1 MFPDIGVFHPQ
12 IVHFVIA
19 LLMVGVVFRLISL
32 TGKAQFTG
40 AAALTLILIG
50 TGASVLAVK
59 SGEDAHGPA
68 ERVPGARDA
77 VVEHE
82 EWGERTR
89 NLFLVVAA
97 FELLALGL
105 SDRRRRAVLVAS
117 AVVGLGGMF
126 VLYETAEHGGELVY
140 QYAGGVGVR
149 SGDPNDLSRLLLAGL
164 YHNAVL
170 DRSEG
175 RPVDAARLI
184 EEMSRRFPDDR
195 AIALLVIESLIL
207 DRENGEAA
215 LEALARFT
223 VPEGD
228 RRLRLQ
234 AGLLAAD
241 ALQLTERTD
250 SAQTTLEALL
260 QDFPS
265 NQRIENKLAE
275 LR

>member
-97 FELLALGL
+97 LELLALGL

-117 AVVGLGGMF
+117 GVVGLGGMF
-126 VLYETAEHGGELVY
+126 VLYETAEHGGDLVY
-140 QYAGGVGVR
+140 Q
-149 SGDPNDLSRLLLAGL
+149 
-164 YHNAVL
+164 
-170 DRSEG
+170 
-175 RPVDAARLI
+175 
-184 EEMSRRFPDDR
+184 
-195 AIALLVIESLIL
+195 
-207 DRENGEAA
+207 
-215 LEALARFT
+215 
-223 VPEGD
+223 
-228 RRLRLQ
+228 
-234 AGLLAAD
+234 
-241 ALQLTERTD
+241 
-250 SAQTTLEALL
+250 
-260 QDFPS
+260 
-265 NQRIENKLAE
+265 
-275 LR
+275 

>member
-1 MFPDIGVFHPQ
+1 M
-12 IVHFVIA
+12 
-19 LLMVGVVFRLISL
+19 
-32 TGKAQFTG
+32 
-40 AAALTLILIG
+40 
-50 TGASVLAVK
+50 
-59 SGEDAHGPA
+59 
-68 ERVPGARDA
+68 
-77 VVEHE
+77 
-82 EWGERTR
+82 
-89 NLFLVVAA
+89 
-97 FELLALGL
+97 
-105 SDRRRRAVLVAS
+105 
-117 AVVGLGGMF
+117 
-126 VLYETAEHGGELVY
+126 
-140 QYAGGVGVR
+140 R

-215 LEALARFT
+215 LEALDRFT
-223 VPEGD
+223 VPEGN

>member
-50 TGASVLAVK
+50 TGAAVLAVK

-77 VVEHE
+77 VGEHE

-97 FELLALGL
+97 LELLALGL

-117 AVVGLGGMF
+117 GVVGLGGMF
-126 VLYETAEHGGELVY
+126 VLYETAEHGGDLVY

-265 NQRIENKLAE
+265 NQRIENKLAD

>member
-77 VVEHE
+77 VGEHE

-97 FELLALGL
+97 LELLALGL

-117 AVVGLGGMF
+117 GVVGLGGMF
-126 VLYETAEHGGELVY
+126 VLYETAEHGGDLVY

-223 VPEGD
+223 VPEGN

-234 AGLLAAD
+234 AGLLTAD
-241 ALQLTERTD
+241 ALQLTELTD

>member
-19 LLMVGVVFRLISL
+19 ILMVGVVFRLISL

-77 VVEHE
+77 VGEHE

>member
-1 MFPDIGVFHPQ
+1 M
-12 IVHFVIA
+12 
-19 LLMVGVVFRLISL
+19 
-32 TGKAQFTG
+32 
-40 AAALTLILIG
+40 
-50 TGASVLAVK
+50 
-59 SGEDAHGPA
+59 
-68 ERVPGARDA
+68 
-77 VVEHE
+77 
-82 EWGERTR
+82 
-89 NLFLVVAA
+89 
-97 FELLALGL
+97 
-105 SDRRRRAVLVAS
+105 
-117 AVVGLGGMF
+117 
-126 VLYETAEHGGELVY
+126 
-140 QYAGGVGVR
+140 R

-223 VPEGD
+223 VPEGN

>member
-19 LLMVGVVFRLISL
+19 LLMVGVAFRLISL

-50 TGASVLAVK
+50 TGAAVLAVK

-97 FELLALGL
+97 LELLALGL

-117 AVVGLGGMF
+117 GIVGLGGMF
-126 VLYETAEHGGELVY
+126 VLYETAEHGGDLVY
-140 QYAGGVGVR
+140 Q
-149 SGDPNDLSRLLLAGL
+149 
-164 YHNAVL
+164 
-170 DRSEG
+170 
-175 RPVDAARLI
+175 
-184 EEMSRRFPDDR
+184 
-195 AIALLVIESLIL
+195 
-207 DRENGEAA
+207 
-215 LEALARFT
+215 
-223 VPEGD
+223 
-228 RRLRLQ
+228 
-234 AGLLAAD
+234 
-241 ALQLTERTD
+241 
-250 SAQTTLEALL
+250 
-260 QDFPS
+260 
-265 NQRIENKLAE
+265 
-275 LR
+275 

>member
-32 TGKAQFTG
+32 TGKAPFTG

-50 TGASVLAVK
+50 TGASVLAVE
-59 SGEDAHGPA
+59 SGDDAHGPA

-89 NLFLVVAA
+89 NLFLAVAML
-97 FELLALGL
+97 ELLALGL
-105 SDRRRRAVLVAS
+105 SGRRRSAVLVAS
-117 AVVGLGGMF
+117 GVVGLGGMF

-140 QYAGGVGVR
+140 EYAGGVGVR
-149 SGDPNDLSRLLLAGL
+149 SGDPNDLSKLLLAGL

-175 RPVDAARLI
+175 RSADAARLT
-184 EEMSRRFPDDR
+184 EEMSRPFPDDP
-195 AIALLVIESLIL
+195 AIELLAIESLIL

-223 VPEGD
+223 APEGD
-228 RRLRLQ
+228 GRLRLQ
-234 AGLLAAD
+234 AGLLTAD
-241 ALQLTERTD
+241 ALQLTGLTD
-250 SAQTTLEALL
+250 SARTTLEVLL
-260 QDFPS
+260 EDFPS

>member
-50 TGASVLAVK
+50 TGAAVLAVK

-77 VVEHE
+77 VGEHE

-97 FELLALGL
+97 LELLALGL

-117 AVVGLGGMF
+117 GVVGLGGMF
-126 VLYETAEHGGELVY
+126 VLYETAEHGGDLVY

-250 SAQTTLEALL
+250 SAQATLEVLL
-260 QDFPS
+260 QDLPS
-265 NQRIENKLAE
+265 NQQIENKLAE

>member
-1 MFPDIGVFHPQ
+1 M
-12 IVHFVIA
+12 
-19 LLMVGVVFRLISL
+19 
-32 TGKAQFTG
+32 
-40 AAALTLILIG
+40 
-50 TGASVLAVK
+50 
-59 SGEDAHGPA
+59 
-68 ERVPGARDA
+68 
-77 VVEHE
+77 
-82 EWGERTR
+82 
-89 NLFLVVAA
+89 
-97 FELLALGL
+97 GL

-117 AVVGLGGMF
+117 GVVGLGGMF
-126 VLYETAEHGGELVY
+126 VLYETAEHGGDLVY

-223 VPEGD
+223 VPEGN

-234 AGLLAAD
+234 AGLLTAD
-241 ALQLTERTD
+241 ALPLTERTD
-250 SAQTTLEALL
+250 SAQTTLEVLL

-265 NQRIENKLAE
+265 NQQIENKLAE

>member
-97 FELLALGL
+97 LELLALGL

-117 AVVGLGGMF
+117 GVVGLGGMF
-126 VLYETAEHGGELVY
+126 VLYETAEHGGDLVY

-223 VPEGD
+223 VPEGN

-234 AGLLAAD
+234 AGLLTAD
-241 ALQLTERTD
+241 ALQLTELTD

>member
-50 TGASVLAVK
+50 TGAAVLAVK

-97 FELLALGL
+97 LELLALGL

-117 AVVGLGGMF
+117 GIVGLGGMF
-126 VLYETAEHGGELVY
+126 VLYETAEHGGDLVY
-140 QYAGGVGVR
+140 Q
-149 SGDPNDLSRLLLAGL
+149 
-164 YHNAVL
+164 
-170 DRSEG
+170 
-175 RPVDAARLI
+175 
-184 EEMSRRFPDDR
+184 
-195 AIALLVIESLIL
+195 
-207 DRENGEAA
+207 
-215 LEALARFT
+215 
-223 VPEGD
+223 
-228 RRLRLQ
+228 
-234 AGLLAAD
+234 
-241 ALQLTERTD
+241 
-250 SAQTTLEALL
+250 
-260 QDFPS
+260 
-265 NQRIENKLAE
+265 
-275 LR
+275 

>member
-77 VVEHE
+77 VGEHE

-97 FELLALGL
+97 LELLALGL

-117 AVVGLGGMF
+117 GVVGLGGMF
-126 VLYETAEHGGELVY
+126 VLYETAEHGGDLVY
-140 QYAGGVGVR
+140 Q
-149 SGDPNDLSRLLLAGL
+149 
-164 YHNAVL
+164 
-170 DRSEG
+170 
-175 RPVDAARLI
+175 
-184 EEMSRRFPDDR
+184 
-195 AIALLVIESLIL
+195 
-207 DRENGEAA
+207 
-215 LEALARFT
+215 
-223 VPEGD
+223 
-228 RRLRLQ
+228 
-234 AGLLAAD
+234 
-241 ALQLTERTD
+241 
-250 SAQTTLEALL
+250 
-260 QDFPS
+260 
-265 NQRIENKLAE
+265 
-275 LR
+275 

>member
-97 FELLALGL
+97 LELLALGL

-117 AVVGLGGMF
+117 GVVGLGGMF

>member
-1 MFPDIGVFHPQ
+1 VFPDIGVFHPQ

-50 TGASVLAVK
+50 TGAAVLAVK

-77 VVEHE
+77 VGEHE

-97 FELLALGL
+97 LELLALGL

-117 AVVGLGGMF
+117 GVVGLGGMF
-126 VLYETAEHGGELVY
+126 VLYETAEHGGDLVY

-250 SAQTTLEALL
+250 SAQATLEVLL
-260 QDFPS
+260 QDLPS
-265 NQRIENKLAE
+265 NQQIENKLAE

>member
-77 VVEHE
+77 VGEHE

-97 FELLALGL
+97 LELLALGL

-117 AVVGLGGMF
+117 GVVGLGGMF
-126 VLYETAEHGGELVY
+126 VLYETAEHGGDLVY

-207 DRENGEAA
+207 DRANGEAA

-223 VPEGD
+223 VPEGN

-250 SAQTTLEALL
+250 SAQTTLEVLL

-265 NQRIENKLAE
+265 NQQIENKLAE

>member
-19 LLMVGVVFRLISL
+19 LLMVGVAFRLISL

-97 FELLALGL
+97 LELLALGL

-117 AVVGLGGMF
+117 GVVGLGGMF
-126 VLYETAEHGGELVY
+126 VLYETAEHGGDLVY

-223 VPEGD
+223 VPEGN

-234 AGLLAAD
+234 AGLLTAD
-241 ALQLTERTD
+241 ALQLTELTD